1 MLTVEVCLSQR
12 LIRYTQDIYAL
23 SAGRIS
29 MPKILSQA
37 RSDYKCSE
45 CKLWIRKGSK
55 YLNKPAYSFGASK
68 YCIDCIK
75 LELNDD

>member
-1 MLTVEVCLSQR
+1 
-12 LIRYTQDIYAL
+12 
-23 SAGRIS
+23 

-45 CKLWIRKGSK
+45 CKLWIRKGTK
-55 YLNKPAYSFGASK
+55 YLNKPAYSFGATK

-75 LELNDD
+75 REVDDDKI

>member
-1 MLTVEVCLSQR
+1 VVLFLNQH

-23 SAGRIS
+23 NVGKIN

-45 CKLWIRKGSK
+45 CKLWIRKGTK
-55 YLNKPAYSFGASK
+55 YLNKPAYSFGATK

-75 LELNDD
+75 REVDDDKI